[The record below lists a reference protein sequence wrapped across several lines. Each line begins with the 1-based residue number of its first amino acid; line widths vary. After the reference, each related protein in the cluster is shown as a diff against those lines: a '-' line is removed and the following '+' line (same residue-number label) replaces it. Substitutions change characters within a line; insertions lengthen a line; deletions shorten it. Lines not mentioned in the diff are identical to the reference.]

1 MSACIPGALSGSPAA
16 ASPVLIAAISS
27 RCGPVTAPTVRPSS
41 DTPAAVRDVAARK
54 LAGAMIDDWTPLD
67 RDFFDR
73 PVLEVAP
80 DLLGTVLW
88 HDAGPDGL
96 VAVRLTEVEAYGG
109 ADDPGSHGYRGRT
122 PRNSVMF
129 GAPRLLYVYF
139 PYRLHWGA
147 NAVTGT

>member
-1 MSACIPGALSGSPAA
+1 
-16 ASPVLIAAISS
+16 
-27 RCGPVTAPTVRPSS
+27 
-41 DTPAAVRDVAARK
+41 
-54 LAGAMIDDWTPLD
+54 MIDDWTPLD

-109 ADDPGSHGYRGRT
+109 ADDPGSHGDRGRRPT
-122 PRNSVMF
+122 
-129 GAPRLLYVYF
+129 
-139 PYRLHWGA
+139 
-147 NAVTGT
+147 VTSLAGRPG